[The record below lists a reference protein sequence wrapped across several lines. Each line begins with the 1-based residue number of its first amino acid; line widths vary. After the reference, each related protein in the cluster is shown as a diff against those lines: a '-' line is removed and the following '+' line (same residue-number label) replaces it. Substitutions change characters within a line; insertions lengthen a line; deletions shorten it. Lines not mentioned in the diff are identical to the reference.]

1 MRIYPDLKLL
11 AYARALA
18 THESFTIAAR
28 ELGISQPALSRGIR
42 RLEETA
48 GASLFTRSRRGI
60 TPTDAGDVLLAH
72 AAPLLAEAQALEREI
87 GRLKGL
93 GRTVYRVGV
102 GPFARSL
109 IIGGAVG
116 RLHRECPEV
125 GIELRID
132 QPVELSR
139 AVRRQELDVAV
150 ADGSL
155 REFEDQLSYE
165 AIEPVQGYFLVRGG
179 HPLLSV
185 PDLTLRDVLRYPFV
199 LSGRIPP
206 RILDPLLESL
216 PRSDALSSDSPAPAF
231 PAIDCPA
238 PETIIEIVM
247 KSDAVGVTALAIAER
262 QLRAGTARILEL
274 EAPWLKTAFAIIRRR
289 GERPSE
295 LGERFVQEIRSANDE
310 AVRRSVQL
318 QAELYGR

>member
-1 MRIYPDLKLL
+1 MYPDLKLL

-42 RLEETA
+42 RLEEGA
-48 GASLFTRSRRGI
+48 GVALFTRSRRGI
-60 TPTDAGDVLLAH
+60 TPTDAGEVLLAH
-72 AAPLLAEAQALEREI
+72 AAPLLAEADALDREI

-93 GRTVYRVGV
+93 ERTVYHVGV

-116 RLHRECPEV
+116 RLHREFPEV

-139 AVRRQELDVAV
+139 AVRSKELDVAV

-155 REFEDQLSYE
+155 REFEGQLSYE
-165 AIEPVQGYFLVRGG
+165 DIEPVQGYFLVRAG

-185 PDLTLRDVLRYPFV
+185 PDVALRDVLRYPFV
-199 LSGRIPP
+199 LTGRIPP
-206 RILDPLLESL
+206 RVLAPLLESL
-216 PRSDALSSDSPAPAF
+216 PRSDALLPASPAPAF

-238 PETIIEIVM
+238 PETIIEIVT
-247 KSDAVGVTALAIAER
+247 KSDAVGVTVLVIAER
-262 QLRAGTARILEL
+262 QLRAGAAQVLEL
-274 EAPWLKTAFAIIRRR
+274 EAPWLKTAFAIVRRR

-295 LGERFVQEIRSANDE
+295 LSERFVQEIRTANDE
-310 AVRRSVQL
+310 VVRRSLQL
-318 QAELYGR
+318 RSELLGR